1 MKRLIIIA
9 ALTMLS
15 IHAYASNIELNRS
28 EYIEACADTIYTTDP
43 LIALATA
50 MGKKMGPG
58 VKGEIREI
66 CGCFADE
73 VQVRLDTNSYTV
85 DDFDWSVYNQ
95 FAFFQ
100 TRNLQGIEMSTRV
113 NVINDT
119 KKCAPHML
127 Q

>member
-9 ALTMLS
+9 VLTMLS
-15 IHAYASNIELNRS
+15 IHAYASNIELNRG

-66 CGCFADE
+66 CGCFADQIE
-73 VQVRLDTNSYTV
+73 TRTQRNAYSEDE
-85 DDFDWSVYNQ
+85 FDWAVHNQ
-95 FAFFQ
+95 FHFFQ
-100 TRNLQGIEMSTRV
+100 YRNLNRIESSTRV

-119 KKCAPHML
+119 KMCAPHML